1 MKLKKAGMS
10 GGAIK
15 AAYRTTGIECL
26 TFLMICGLNV
36 LWGGLRRGTRL
47 PRGPVRPEQQ
57 AAVDRLKDAAAYMVD
72 GKDGKD
78 KGGFPRTPTEG
89 WEGKLKDARISYH
102 GETIAKAEPLELDRV
117 IASLSPEGYGGA
129 VNILDV
135 CEGEVLEK
143 LRDPFRCVLP
153 DEEMPLVIPT
163 PRVQV
168 KDGDWE
174 SLAKALYDR
183 GILAPTEEV
192 ITVGDQKIFNGLFG
206 VEKQGRDLA
215 DGRKA
220 QRLIMDLRATNAI
233 LRVIGGDIKTLGGAA
248 GFTTVSLQENQLITI
263 SGDDLVASFY
273 LFKMPPS
280 WLPFLSFGRPISWR
294 SLGVDKDGETHL
306 ASAVLPMGFS
316 SSVGVMQHI
325 HRRLAL
331 WDPRAP
337 AWALYL
343 DDSTV
348 LRKVSDQLDEELR
361 NKPGP
366 EQEALRKAYSF
377 WGIPYNLKKA
387 IEEVDCTERLGAFL
401 DGHRGRIG
409 VTVER
414 TLECIS
420 LGHWVLSQGQTS
432 RKSLQVFGGKE
443 VHCLQF
449 RRPLFSVYDG
459 LWGLIA
465 GDSDTPYLTRQVC
478 QEIMVSLCLAPLRF
492 TDWRAEVDP
501 QVMATDASESGGGFV
516 MARRLTK
523 LGEAAALAGSETAE
537 RRRNGVV
544 IFDFFSGIGGLLR
557 SLERAGLVWEHHVTV
572 ESDKRCRK
580 CVRRTWPGGSEYTDI
595 TKLSKTE
602 MAAELDK
609 VENLKL
615 VVGGGGSPCQGL
627 SMLSSGR
634 KHFADERSK
643 LFYDLS
649 KRLKE
654 LEELCK
660 ERGARFLGMVENVK
674 MDESDRD
681 DISLELGWTP
691 NLCESDVANKI
702 TLVGE
707 VEPDELWIPEGFSW
721 DGSGT
726 NLRLPTFTRPIKRRR
741 PPPDPAELAYCSEA
755 AKTRWQ
761 GDCYRYPP
769 YTYED
774 RFLLKDSNG
783 DFYKVPAGSREILMG
798 FPKGHTKKLDREL
811 FAKAEERH
819 TKKLDRELFAK
830 AEESEEQDAR
840 QNALGNSFHTTTV
853 ATLLGAV
860 LFHMGFLDQVR
871 GPDVLLQL
879 LIAEDAE
886 GTSYWE
892 DDQQS
897 TTSQVEEP
905 SLAALEELEALQLL
919 DREQEDL
926 KDESQH
932 KMLMCRL
939 VSTFL
944 RKVELRGS
952 DLRAFKWAKVAHINI
967 LELKALMH
975 AVQWRARRQR
985 YHSFKTMILC
995 DNQSVV
1001 AVVTKGRS
1009 SSKQVNHLLRRL
1021 ASLCCALNLYLII
1034 GWVDTSENP
1043 ADKASRI
1050 YDADR

>member
-1 MKLKKAGMS
+1 MRSIIQRIVLDGGMKLKKAGMS

-89 WEGKLKDARISYH
+89 WDGKLKDARISYH

-117 IASLSPEGYGGA
+117 IASLPPEGYGGA

-183 GILAPTEEV
+183 GILAPTDEV

-273 LFKMPPS
+273 LFKMP

-331 WDPRAP
+331 LDPRAGAGLSSKLEIRRDREFPECDEGAP

-343 DDSTV
+343 DDGTV

-387 IEEVDCTERLGAFL
+387 IEE
-401 DGHRGRIG
+401 
-409 VTVER
+409 
-414 TLECIS
+414 
-420 LGHWVLSQGQTS
+420 GQTS

-501 QVMATDASESGGGFV
+501 QVMATDASESRGGFV

-523 LGEAAALAGSETAE
+523 LGEAAALAGSEASE

-544 IFDFFSGIGGLLR
+544 IFDFFAGIGGLLR

-615 VVGGGGSPCQGL
+615 VIGGGGSPCQGL

-634 KHFADERSK
+634 KHLADERSK

-649 KRLKE
+649 TWMT
-654 LEELCK
+654 
-660 ERGARFLGMVENVK
+660 G
-674 MDESDRD
+674 
-681 DISLELGWTP
+681 
-691 NLCESDVANKI
+691 
-702 TLVGE
+702 
-707 VEPDELWIPEGFSW
+707 
-721 DGSGT
+721 
-726 NLRLPTFTRPIKRRR
+726 
-741 PPPDPAELAYCSEA
+741 PAC
-755 AKTRWQ
+755 
-761 GDCYRYPP
+761 
-769 YTYED
+769 
-774 RFLLKDSNG
+774 
-783 DFYKVPAGSREILMG
+783 I
-798 FPKGHTKKLDREL
+798 
-811 FAKAEERH
+811 
-819 TKKLDRELFAK
+819 
-830 AEESEEQDAR
+830 
-840 QNALGNSFHTTTV
+840 
-853 ATLLGAV
+853 
-860 LFHMGFLDQVR
+860 
-871 GPDVLLQL
+871 
-879 LIAEDAE
+879 
-886 GTSYWE
+886 
-892 DDQQS
+892 
-897 TTSQVEEP
+897 
-905 SLAALEELEALQLL
+905 
-919 DREQEDL
+919 
-926 KDESQH
+926 
-932 KMLMCRL
+932 
-939 VSTFL
+939 
-944 RKVELRGS
+944 
-952 DLRAFKWAKVAHINI
+952 
-967 LELKALMH
+967 
-975 AVQWRARRQR
+975 
-985 YHSFKTMILC
+985 
-995 DNQSVV
+995 
-1001 AVVTKGRS
+1001 
-1009 SSKQVNHLLRRL
+1009 
-1021 ASLCCALNLYLII
+1021 
-1034 GWVDTSENP
+1034 
-1043 ADKASRI
+1043 
-1050 YDADR
+1050 

>member
-1 MKLKKAGMS
+1 
-10 GGAIK
+10 
-15 AAYRTTGIECL
+15 
-26 TFLMICGLNV
+26 
-36 LWGGLRRGTRL
+36 
-47 PRGPVRPEQQ
+47 
-57 AAVDRLKDAAAYMVD
+57 
-72 GKDGKD
+72 
-78 KGGFPRTPTEG
+78 
-89 WEGKLKDARISYH
+89 
-102 GETIAKAEPLELDRV
+102 
-117 IASLSPEGYGGA
+117 
-129 VNILDV
+129 
-135 CEGEVLEK
+135 
-143 LRDPFRCVLP
+143 
-153 DEEMPLVIPT
+153 
-163 PRVQV
+163 
-168 KDGDWE
+168 
-174 SLAKALYDR
+174 
-183 GILAPTEEV
+183 
-192 ITVGDQKIFNGLFG
+192 
-206 VEKQGRDLA
+206 
-215 DGRKA
+215 
-220 QRLIMDLRATNAI
+220 
-233 LRVIGGDIKTLGGAA
+233 
-248 GFTTVSLQENQLITI
+248 
-263 SGDDLVASFY
+263 
-273 LFKMPPS
+273 
-280 WLPFLSFGRPISWR
+280 
-294 SLGVDKDGETHL
+294 
-306 ASAVLPMGFS
+306 
-316 SSVGVMQHI
+316 
-325 HRRLAL
+325 
-331 WDPRAP
+331 
-337 AWALYL
+337 
-343 DDSTV
+343 
-348 LRKVSDQLDEELR
+348 
-361 NKPGP
+361 
-366 EQEALRKAYSF
+366 
-377 WGIPYNLKKA
+377 
-387 IEEVDCTERLGAFL
+387 
-401 DGHRGRIG
+401 
-409 VTVER
+409 
-414 TLECIS
+414 
-420 LGHWVLSQGQTS
+420 
-432 RKSLQVFGGKE
+432 
-443 VHCLQF
+443 
-449 RRPLFSVYDG
+449 
-459 LWGLIA
+459 
-465 GDSDTPYLTRQVC
+465 
-478 QEIMVSLCLAPLRF
+478 
-492 TDWRAEVDP
+492 
-501 QVMATDASESGGGFV
+501 
-516 MARRLTK
+516 
-523 LGEAAALAGSETAE
+523 
-537 RRRNGVV
+537 
-544 IFDFFSGIGGLLR
+544 
-557 SLERAGLVWEHHVTV
+557 
-572 ESDKRCRK
+572 
-580 CVRRTWPGGSEYTDI
+580 
-595 TKLSKTE
+595 
-602 MAAELDK
+602 
-609 VENLKL
+609 
-615 VVGGGGSPCQGL
+615 
-627 SMLSSGR
+627 
-634 KHFADERSK
+634 
-643 LFYDLS
+643 
-649 KRLKE
+649 
-654 LEELCK
+654 
-660 ERGARFLGMVENVK
+660 MVENVK

-691 NLCESDVANKI
+691 NLCESGDISRVRRPRFYWLSQDVPSLPWLIVDQGDVANKI

-741 PPPDPAELAYCSEA
+741 PPPDPAGLAYCSEA

-783 DFYKVPAGSREILMG
+783 DFYKVPAGSRDILMG
-798 FPKGHTKKLDREL
+798 FPKG
-811 FAKAEERH
+811 H

-952 DLRAFKWAKVAHINI
+952 DLRLDSDTLFRPSACPRSSINPGKWEWKHCRAFKWAKVAHINI

-975 AVQWRARRQR
+975 AVQWRARWQR